1 MNLPPPSGEMPCYPP
16 PAFSGHEF
24 SASAAADPTE
34 LTITRPLLEE
44 ALAAK
49 PALAA
54 LSTEEKKAVLL
65 SMADALEADTPAILA
80 ANALDLAAAQDTIS
94 PVMQDRLRL
103 TQGRIAD
110 MAAGVRAVAALPDPV
125 GRTLASHTLPNGLQV
140 NKASVP
146 LGVIAIIYESRPNVT
161 SDAASLTFQAG
172 SVCVLRGGKESIH
185 SNTAIVSA
193 LHKALTQ
200 HHLPTALV
208 SLVTDTTRASANEL
222 MQAVGYIDLLIP
234 RGGASLIQTC
244 VNQAKVPCIQ
254 TGTGICH
261 IYVDGDADLQ
271 KALSVVENAKTSR
284 PSVCNAEEVCLV
296 HKDVAAGFLPLLKAR
311 LVDARAA
318 AGLVPVDLRLDER
331 AAAIIPGTPAG
342 EQDFDTEFLNYIL
355 AIAVVDD
362 VDAAIAH
369 IARHSTHHSEAIITA
384 DDTAAD
390 RFTTCVDS
398 AAVYVNAST
407 RFTDG
412 GEFGLGCEMGI
423 STQKLHARGPMG
435 LAELCSYKYIIHGS
449 GQTRGGS
456 AAKLQNPC
464 N

>member
-140 NKASVP
+140 NKVSVP

-284 PSVCNAEEVCLV
+284 PSVCNAAEVCLV
-296 HKDVAAGFLPLLKAR
+296 HRDIAPDFLPQLWDR
-311 LVDARAA
+311 LVVRRRE
-318 AGLVPVDLRLDER
+318 AGQPPVELRLDPKAMEVLGR
-331 AAAIIPGTPAG
+331 GIPAG
-342 EQDFDTEFLNYIL
+342 YDDFDTEFLDYIL
-355 AIAVVDD
+355 AVRVVDS
-362 VDAAIAH
+362 VEEAIAH
-369 IARHSTHHSEAIITA
+369 INCHSTGHSEAILTQTQAHA
-384 DDTAAD
+384 DLFTAA
-390 RFTTCVDS
+390 VDS
-398 AAVYVNAST
+398 AAVYVNCST

-435 LAELCSYKYIIHGS
+435 LAELCSYKYIIHGN
-449 GQTRGGS
+449 GQIR
-456 AAKLQNPC
+456 
-464 N
+464 

>member
-234 RGGASLIQTC
+234 RGSASLIQTC

-284 PSVCNAEEVCLV
+284 PSVCNAAEVCLV
-296 HKDVAAGFLPLLKAR
+296 HRDIAPDFLPQLWDR
-311 LVDARAA
+311 LVVRRRE
-318 AGLVPVDLRLDER
+318 AGQPPVELRLDPKAMEVLGR
-331 AAAIIPGTPAG
+331 GIPAG
-342 EQDFDTEFLNYIL
+342 YDDFDTEFLDYIL
-355 AIAVVDD
+355 AVRVVDS
-362 VDAAIAH
+362 VEEAIAH
-369 IARHSTHHSEAIITA
+369 INCHSTGHSEAILTQTRAHA
-384 DDTAAD
+384 DL
-390 RFTTCVDS
+390 FTRLVDS

-412 GEFGLGCEMGI
+412 GQFGLGCEMGI

-435 LAELCSYKYIIHGS
+435 LEELTSYKYVIHGD
-449 GQTRGGS
+449 GQIR
-456 AAKLQNPC
+456 
-464 N
+464 